1 MSAGCSHS
9 RQRQFL
15 RYGGSLQELRE
26 QLHQEIENKAK
37 SCSNPT
43 YECSVPRVDGY
54 EFCMRHILRDPCGNF
69 RQCTHIY
76 PNGRKCTNALQ
87 KHDIKKDP
95 ALTTLCFE
103 HNRKAQLQKTHAT
116 VGKLKRTDTNEVLL
130 NSLAHH
136 INVEDVQPEQNVGEQ
151 DEEID
156 VVSPHVTPFVAHDQ
170 VNSLSAVVSSLQ
182 KRRRIL
188 DYASDSSSNDDEPPS
203 INNTARGFDFIESD
217 DESVDSQAED
227 LLKHAGIYTREEALR
242 ISEAKLTKL
251 QGLYI
256 DQINRLHHT
265 LKERRRRYLLAL
277 RKEREMLCSIHD
289 QPKDTPRERK
299 LYDQLKALN
308 TYHRRYGVE
317 AVLYKKFKE
326 KRSRATEGYGHKGPG
341 YTKCVFTEGGVKCGE
356 RAMPCCKFCRKH
368 ILEDKKQILFR
379 ACEVEKSGVV
389 CQEPIPCIFDDA
401 STCVLHMSIPPRRQ
415 YIQKKF
421 ESETE
426 EDEAK
431 DSLDDKTATEESSK
445 SIKRSSF
452 KCESAAAAA
461 RVGHI
466 TISHDRNEAT
476 TTSKAI
482 K

>member
-1 MSAGCSHS
+1 MSTSCTHS

-15 RYGGSLQELRE
+15 RFGGSLQELRE
-26 QLHQEIENKAK
+26 HLHQEIENKAK
-37 SCSNPT
+37 QCSNST
-43 YECSVPRVDGY
+43 YECTIPRVDGHEY
-54 EFCMRHILRDPCGNF
+54 CMRHILCDPSGNF
-69 RQCTHIY
+69 RQCTYTY
-76 PNGRKCTNALQ
+76 PNGRKCPNALQ

-95 ALTTLCFE
+95 ALTTLCFD
-103 HNRKAQLQKTHAT
+103 HNRQAQLQKTHT
-116 VGKLKRTDTNEVLL
+116 IVGKLKRIDTNEVLL

-136 INVEDVQPEQNVGEQ
+136 VNVEDVQPEESVSEQ

-156 VVSPHVTPFVAHDQ
+156 VVSPHVAPFVAYDQ
-170 VNSLSAVVSSLQ
+170 VKSLNSVTSRLQ

-188 DYASDSSSNDDEPPS
+188 DYASDSSSEDDNPPN

-217 DESVDSQAED
+217 NESVDSQAED
-227 LLKHAGIYTREEALR
+227 MLKHAGIYTREEALR

-256 DQINRLHHT
+256 NQINRLHHT

-289 QPKDTPRERK
+289 QLKDTPRERQ

-317 AVLYKKFKE
+317 AVLHKKFKE
-326 KRSRATEGYGHKGPG
+326 KRSRATEGYTQRGPG

-401 STCVLHMSIPPRRQ
+401 STCVLHLSIPPRRQ
-415 YIQKKF
+415 YIQKDYPKYAP
-421 ESETE
+421 T
-426 EDEAK
+426 DEVAQYR
-431 DSLDDKTATEESSK
+431 E
-445 SIKRSSF
+445 
-452 KCESAAAAA
+452 
-461 RVGHI
+461 RVI
-466 TISHDRNEAT
+466 
-476 TTSKAI
+476 
-482 K
+482 

>member
-15 RYGGSLQELRE
+15 RYGGNIQELRE

-37 SCSNPT
+37 RCSNST
-43 YECSVPRVDGY
+43 YECSIPRVDGY
-54 EFCMRHILRDPCGNF
+54 EYCMRHILQDPCGNF
-69 RQCTHIY
+69 RQCTFNY
-76 PNGRKCTNALQ
+76 GNGRKCANALQ

-103 HNRKAQLQKTHAT
+103 HNRQAQLQKTHAT

-130 NSLAHH
+130 NNLAHH
-136 INVEDVQPEQNVGEQ
+136 INVEDVQQEEAIAEQ

-156 VVSPHVTPFVAHDQ
+156 VVSPHVAPFVAYDQ
-170 VNSLSAVVSSLQ
+170 VNSLNAALSNMQ

-188 DYASDSSSNDDEPPS
+188 DYASDSNSEDNEPPS
-203 INNTARGFDFIESD
+203 INNTARGYDFNESD
-217 DESVDSQAED
+217 DDSADSAPED
-227 LLKHAGIYTREEALR
+227 LMKHAGIYTREEAVR
-242 ISEAKLTKL
+242 IAEAKLTKL

-256 DQINRLHHT
+256 DQINSLHHT
-265 LKERRRRYLLAL
+265 LKERRRRYLQTL

-289 QPKDTPRERK
+289 QLKDSPRERK

-326 KRSRATEGYGHKGPG
+326 KRSRATEGYAHKGPG
-341 YTKCVFTEGGVKCGE
+341 FTKCAFSEGGVKCGE
-356 RAMPCCKFCRKH
+356 RAMPCCKYCRKH
-368 ILEDKKQILFR
+368 IMEDKKQILFR

-401 STCVLHMSIPPRRQ
+401 STCILHLAIPARRQ
-415 YIQKKF
+415 YIQKKY

-426 EDEAK
+426 EDDAK
-431 DSLDDKTATEESSK
+431 EKTNLKSPSQTNVKTESAVATSPIRKTAISQ
-445 SIKRSSF
+445 RSEP
-452 KCESAAAAA
+452 KA
-461 RVGHI
+461 
-466 TISHDRNEAT
+466 
-476 TTSKAI
+476 TTSKAS

>member
-1 MSAGCSHS
+1 MATNCSHL

-37 SCSNPT
+37 CCSNPT
-43 YECSVPRVDGY
+43 HACSLPRVDDSEY
-54 EFCMRHILRDPCGNF
+54 CMRHILRDPRGHF
-69 RQCTHIY
+69 RQCSYIY
-76 PNGRKCTNALQ
+76 RNGRKCQNALQ
-87 KHDIKKDP
+87 KHDLKKDP

-103 HNRKAQLQKTHAT
+103 HNRQAQLQKTHT
-116 VGKLKRTDTNEVLL
+116 SVGKLKRTDTNEALL

-136 INVEDVQPEQNVGEQ
+136 IKVEGTRREEDASEQE
-151 DEEID
+151 EEID
-156 VVSPHVTPFVAHDQ
+156 VVSPHITPFVAHEQ
-170 VNSLSAVVSSLQ
+170 INSLESIVSTIH

-188 DYASDSSSNDDEPPS
+188 DYASDSSSGNDSLPN
-203 INNTARGFDFIESD
+203 INNTLRGYEFQESD
-217 DESVDSQAED
+217 DDSIDSQGED
-227 LLKHAGIYTREEALR
+227 ALKHAGIYTREEAIR

-256 DQINRLHHT
+256 DQINHLHHI
-265 LKERRRRYLLAL
+265 LKERRRRYLIAL

-289 QPKDTPRERK
+289 QLKDSPKERV
-299 LYDQLKALN
+299 LYKQLKALN

-326 KRSRATEGYGHKGPG
+326 KRSRSSDGYGHKA
-341 YTKCVFTEGGVKCGE
+341 TNFNKCAFTEGGVKCGE

-368 ILEDKKQILFR
+368 ILDDKKQILFR

-389 CQEPIPCIFDDA
+389 CQEPVPCIFEDSA
-401 STCVLHMSIPPRRQ
+401 KCVLHSTIPTRHQ
-415 YIQKKF
+415 YIQKKY

-426 EDEAK
+426 EDDDVK
-431 DSLDDKTATEESSK
+431 QVCCDDKTPVVEIAKSESEPTASPG
-445 SIKRSSF
+445 RN
-452 KCESAAAAA
+452 
-461 RVGHI
+461 I
-466 TISHDRNEAT
+466 TISHDSDGTAAA
-476 TTSKAI
+476 SKTR

>member
-1 MSAGCSHS
+1 MSTSCTHS

-15 RYGGSLQELRE
+15 RFGGSLQELRE
-26 QLHQEIENKAK
+26 HLHQEIENKAK
-37 SCSNPT
+37 QCSNST
-43 YECSVPRVDGY
+43 YECTIPRVDGHEY
-54 EFCMRHILRDPCGNF
+54 CMRHILCDPSGNF
-69 RQCTHIY
+69 RQCTYTY
-76 PNGRKCTNALQ
+76 PNGRKCPNALQ

-95 ALTTLCFE
+95 ALTTLCFD
-103 HNRKAQLQKTHAT
+103 HNRQAQLQKTHT
-116 VGKLKRTDTNEVLL
+116 IVGKLKRIDTNEVLL

-136 INVEDVQPEQNVGEQ
+136 VNVEDVQPEESVSEQ

-156 VVSPHVTPFVAHDQ
+156 VVSPHVAPFVAYDQ
-170 VNSLSAVVSSLQ
+170 VKSLNSVTSRLQ

-188 DYASDSSSNDDEPPS
+188 DYASDSSSEDDNPPN

-217 DESVDSQAED
+217 NESVDSQAED
-227 LLKHAGIYTREEALR
+227 MLKHAGIYTREEALR

-256 DQINRLHHT
+256 NQINRLHHT

-289 QPKDTPRERK
+289 QLKDTPRERQ

-317 AVLYKKFKE
+317 AVLHKKFKE
-326 KRSRATEGYGHKGPG
+326 KRSRATEGYTQRGPG

-401 STCVLHMSIPPRRQ
+401 STCVLHLSIPPRRQ
-415 YIQKKF
+415 YIQKKE

-426 EDEAK
+426 EDEFMDAK
-431 DSLDDKTATEESSK
+431 VPKLENSNSSK
-445 SIKRSSF
+445 VVGSI
-452 KCESAAAAA
+452 CEIRAAASPA
-461 RVGHI
+461 RNI
-466 TISHDRNEAT
+466 TISHDKNEAAEA
-476 TTSKAI
+476 SKMMQ
-482 K
+482 

>member
-1 MSAGCSHS
+1 MAASCSHM

-43 YECSVPRVDGY
+43 YECSLPRVDGHEY
-54 EFCMRHILRDPCGNF
+54 CMRHILRDPRGNF
-69 RQCTHIY
+69 RQCTYIY

-87 KHDIKKDP
+87 KHDLKKDP
-95 ALTTLCFE
+95 AMTTLCFE
-103 HNRKAQLQKTHAT
+103 HNRQAQLQKTHAS
-116 VGKLKRTDTNEVLL
+116 VGKLKRTDTNEALL

-136 INVEDVQPEQNVGEQ
+136 INVEVNQWDQMDDDQ

-156 VVSPHVTPFVAHDQ
+156 VVSPHVAPFVAHDQ
-170 VNSLSAVVSSLQ
+170 INSLDTALSGLH
-182 KRRRIL
+182 KKRRIL
-188 DYASDSSSNDDEPPS
+188 DYASDSSSDVDDPPS
-203 INNTARGFDFIESD
+203 INNTARGFEFQESD
-217 DESVDSQAED
+217 DESVDSQNED
-227 LLKHAGIYTREEALR
+227 VLKHAGIYTREEAIR

-256 DQINRLHHT
+256 DQINHLHQV

-277 RKEREMLCSIHD
+277 RKEREILCSIHD
-289 QPKDTPRERK
+289 QLKDSPSERK

-317 AVLYKKFKE
+317 SLMYKKFKE
-326 KRSRATEGYGHKGPG
+326 KRSRATEGSAYRLPSFN
-341 YTKCVFTEGGVKCGE
+341 KCIFTEGGVKCGE

-389 CQEPIPCIFDDA
+389 CQEAIPCIFDDA
-401 STCVLHMSIPPRRQ
+401 STCILHLTMTTRRQ
-415 YIQKKF
+415 YIQKKY

-426 EDEAK
+426 EEDEIK
-431 DSLDDKTATEESSK
+431 PECIDDKAPPAELDSSK
-445 SIKRSSF
+445 F
-452 KCESAAAAA
+452 ESAAAISPG
-461 RVGHI
+461 RNI
-466 TISHDRNEAT
+466 TISHDSKDDVL
-476 TTSKAI
+476 TSKNS